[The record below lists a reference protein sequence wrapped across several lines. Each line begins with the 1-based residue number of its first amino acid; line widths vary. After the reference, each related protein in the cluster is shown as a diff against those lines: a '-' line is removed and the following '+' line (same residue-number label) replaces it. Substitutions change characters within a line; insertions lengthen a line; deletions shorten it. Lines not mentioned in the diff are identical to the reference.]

1 MSLRHTLATLLL
13 ALAMPAAWANG
24 DRTETLT
31 VDGVARHYLVH
42 VPPAATHRPLPLL
55 VVLHGGGSRAES
67 MSRFTGLDTLADRVG
82 VIVVYPQGLDRHWN
96 DGRATIKRKVDDVG
110 FIRALLDRI
119 EHEQPVDPHRVGVA
133 GISNGAIFAERLG
146 CDLADRITLV
156 AAIAGSLA
164 EDYRVDC
171 RPTRPVSV
179 LQFDGTSDPIVPYT
193 GGSVADFG
201 GHGEGGRVLSVDATA
216 AFWAANDRCP
226 SPDAPEALP
235 PRASLDPTRVFLQ
248 RWRDCRDGTDVA
260 VYRIQQG
267 GHTWPG
273 GPQYLPRFIVGRA
286 SRQIDA
292 SAILVDDLVDH
303 PRPDG
308 AR

>member
-1 MSLRHTLATLLL
+1 MSTRLALAALLL
-13 ALAMPAAWANG
+13 ALVASTAWANG
-24 DRTETLT
+24 DRSETLT
-31 VDGVARHYLVH
+31 VGGLERHYLVH
-42 VPPAATHRPLPLL
+42 VPPAAAQGPLPLL

-67 MSRFTGLDTLADRVG
+67 MGRFTGFDTLADRVG
-82 VIVVYPQGLDRHWN
+82 FIVVYPQGLDRHWN

-119 EHEQPVDPHRVGVA
+119 EHEQSVDPARIGVA

-193 GGSVADFG
+193 GGTVADFG
-201 GHGEGGRVLSVDATA
+201 GRGEGGRVLSVDATA
-216 AFWAANDRCP
+216 AFWAANDHCP
-226 SPDAPEALP
+226 PPDEPQALP
-235 PRASLDPTRVFLQ
+235 PQASLYPTRVFLQ
-248 RWRDCRDGTDVA
+248 RWTDCRDGTAVA

-273 GPQYLPRFIVGRA
+273 GPQYLPRFVVGRA
-286 SRQIDA
+286 SRQVDA
-292 SAILVDDLVDH
+292 SAIVVDYLVGH
-303 PRPDG
+303 PRPG
-308 AR
+308 SAR